1 MDSILSY
8 SENDFPSLG
17 SSAKGKSRKRNKFT
31 SSVVSQNVDENKLI
45 DQPHQKSSHKKIIE
59 ISSCVE
65 KNQHEENDQKLNKS
79 RKPRP
84 TSSVNIEDYLLNR
97 EKSCP
102 KVRVRVTKHFKEPS
116 LGGNPLDTDCPLRRK
131 GFMNVPKKP
140 KCLTKIKTVVLEDR
154 KEKNKIKNYSAQ
166 ISVEK
171 NNVFSKSE
179 VPEEYLWKSVVY
191 GKVND
196 LKNVM
201 NFGKNSI
208 CNETDGTS
216 DGQENDEI
224 PDVKPTASFFE
235 DEEYSYRISLPE
247 LLKHSEIPPHKIL
260 IHHHNFK
267 SYCDNCITEELNR
280 SSSALISQIVRYQC
294 NKYQINPTKAVA
306 NKKYVVGFKQVTK
319 YVKMN
324 KIKLFIIV
332 PDMEDS
338 LSNTVEELKSLANA
352 YCIPYFFALSRRK
365 LGFLTY
371 KKVGVCCF
379 GILNYSGAEM
389 KFKKTLEIMTKTK
402 KYYEEKCLKAKSFY
416 ESQFTKTSESDQST
430 GEVFDKM
437 IQKFNDNFSFSEETE
452 KKIIVDA
459 L

>member
-1 MDSILSY
+1 
-8 SENDFPSLG
+8 
-17 SSAKGKSRKRNKFT
+17 
-31 SSVVSQNVDENKLI
+31 
-45 DQPHQKSSHKKIIE
+45 
-59 ISSCVE
+59 
-65 KNQHEENDQKLNKS
+65 
-79 RKPRP
+79 
-84 TSSVNIEDYLLNR
+84 
-97 EKSCP
+97 
-102 KVRVRVTKHFKEPS
+102 
-116 LGGNPLDTDCPLRRK
+116 
-131 GFMNVPKKP
+131 MNVPKKP

-267 SYCDNCITEELNR
+267 RYSFLN
-280 SSSALISQIVRYQC
+280 
-294 NKYQINPTKAVA
+294 
-306 NKKYVVGFKQVTK
+306 F
-319 YVKMN
+319 
-324 KIKLFIIV
+324 
-332 PDMEDS
+332 D
-338 LSNTVEELKSLANA
+338 LSH
-352 YCIPYFFALSRRK
+352 
-365 LGFLTY
+365 
-371 KKVGVCCF
+371 
-379 GILNYSGAEM
+379 
-389 KFKKTLEIMTKTK
+389 
-402 KYYEEKCLKAKSFY
+402 
-416 ESQFTKTSESDQST
+416 
-430 GEVFDKM
+430 
-437 IQKFNDNFSFSEETE
+437 
-452 KKIIVDA
+452 
-459 L
+459 